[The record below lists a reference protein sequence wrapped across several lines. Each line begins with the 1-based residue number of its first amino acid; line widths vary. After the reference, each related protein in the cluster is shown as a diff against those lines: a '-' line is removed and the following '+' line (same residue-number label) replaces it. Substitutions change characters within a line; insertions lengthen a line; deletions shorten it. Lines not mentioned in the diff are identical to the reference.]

1 MPAAAASEDED
12 VQMLTAAG
20 VGSGLDIESIITQL
34 MALERRPLER
44 LQQNKSDVQ
53 LHISANGQ
61 LKSAIARFQAAAKAL
76 GERDTLGGVKASS
89 SDDDVLSLSATA
101 DATLQDHTVQVLE
114 LAAHHRLASGAY
126 ADDSAIVG
134 SGTLDI
140 AIGGNTLSLT
150 LDDSNH
156 TLAQLRDAINAAPD
170 NPGVTASIINVDG
183 GSRLILTARD
193 SGTANAI
200 TVTPDA
206 GLAGFA
212 VAEVDAARDAR
223 LTVDGFEVTRGSN
236 TVSDV
241 IAGVTMTLRA
251 TGSAT
256 LQFSADSELLNEA
269 VTEFVAS
276 YNGLRGNIKALGKNA
291 LKGDSMLLG
300 LERSI
305 NQRLST
311 AVTLDDAG
319 TGYLYETGVSFND
332 QGDLQLDAARLAS
345 TVAADPTRVSDL
357 FGSAGGF
364 AVQLDGFL
372 QGYLAADG
380 ILDVRND
387 TLASRDRNLDR
398 QVANVQFRLDK
409 TEQRLRAQFTTL
421 DTLLA
426 RLTVTSDYLAQQLL
440 SLSGNANN

>member
-1 MPAAAASEDED
+1 
-12 VQMLTAAG
+12 MLTAAG
-20 VGSGLDIESIITQL
+20 VGSGLDIESMITQL

-44 LQQNKSDVQ
+44 LQRQKSDVQ

-61 LKSAIARFQAAAKAL
+61 LKSAIARFQGAAQAL

-101 DATLQDHTVQVLE
+101 DAALQTHTVQVLE
-114 LAAHHRLASGAY
+114 LAAQHRLASGAY
-126 ADDSAIVG
+126 ADDSASVG
-134 SGTLDI
+134 SGALDI
-140 AIGGNTLSLT
+140 AIGGDTLSLT
-150 LDDSNH
+150 LDDSNN

-212 VAEVDAARDAR
+212 VAEVDAACDAR

-236 TVSDV
+236 SVSDV

-251 TGSAT
+251 AGSAT
-256 LQFSADSELLNEA
+256 LQFSADAELLNEA

-276 YNGLRGNIKALGKNA
+276 YNGLRGNIKALGQNA

-311 AVTLDDAG
+311 PVTLDDAG
-319 TGYLYETGVSFND
+319 TAHLYEAGVSFND
-332 QGDLQLDAARLAS
+332 QGDLQVDADRLAS
-345 TVAADPTRVSDL
+345 TVAADPTRVPQL

-387 TLASRDRNLDR
+387 TLASRDRSLDR
-398 QVANVQFRLDK
+398 QVSNVQFRLDK
-409 TEQRLRAQFTTL
+409 TEQRLREQFTAL

-440 SLSGNANN
+440 TLSGNSNN

>member
-1 MPAAAASEDED
+1 
-12 VQMLTAAG
+12 MLTAAG
-20 VGSGLDIESIITQL
+20 VGSGLDIESMITQL
-34 MALERRPLER
+34 MALERRPLQR

-53 LHISANGQ
+53 LHISANAQ
-61 LKSAIARFQAAAKAL
+61 LKSAIARFQAAAQAL

-256 LQFSADSELLNEA
+256 LQFNADSELLNEA

-276 YNGLRGNIKALGKNA
+276 YNGLRGNIKALGQNA

-311 AVTLDDAG
+311 PVTLDDAG

-387 TLASRDRNLDR
+387 TLASRDRSLDR
-398 QVANVQFRLDK
+398 QVSNVQFRLDK

>member
-1 MPAAAASEDED
+1 
-12 VQMLTAAG
+12 MLTAAG
-20 VGSGLDIESIITQL
+20 VGSGLDIESMITQL

-53 LHISANGQ
+53 LHISANSQ
-61 LKSAIARFQAAAKAL
+61 LKSAIARFQAAAQAL

-89 SDDDVLSLSATA
+89 SDDDVLALSATA
-101 DATLQDHTVQVLE
+101 DAALQDHTVQVLE

-183 GSRLILTARD
+183 GSRLILSARD

-223 LTVDGFEVTRGSN
+223 LTVDGFEVTRGAN

-256 LQFSADSELLNEA
+256 LQFNADSELLNEA

-276 YNGLRGNIKALGKNA
+276 YNGLRGNIKALGQNA

-311 AVTLDDAG
+311 PVTLDDAG

-387 TLASRDRNLDR
+387 TLASRDRSLDR
-398 QVANVQFRLDK
+398 QVSNVQFRLDK
-409 TEQRLRAQFTTL
+409 TEQRLREQFTTL

-440 SLSGNANN
+440 SLSGNANK

>member
-1 MPAAAASEDED
+1 
-12 VQMLTAAG
+12 
-20 VGSGLDIESIITQL
+20 
-34 MALERRPLER
+34 
-44 LQQNKSDVQ
+44 
-53 LHISANGQ
+53 
-61 LKSAIARFQAAAKAL
+61 
-76 GERDTLGGVKASS
+76 
-89 SDDDVLSLSATA
+89 
-101 DATLQDHTVQVLE
+101 
-114 LAAHHRLASGAY
+114 
-126 ADDSAIVG
+126 
-134 SGTLDI
+134 
-140 AIGGNTLSLT
+140 
-150 LDDSNH
+150 
-156 TLAQLRDAINAAPD
+156 
-170 NPGVTASIINVDG
+170 
-183 GSRLILTARD
+183 
-193 SGTANAI
+193 
-200 TVTPDA
+200 
-206 GLAGFA
+206 
-212 VAEVDAARDAR
+212 
-223 LTVDGFEVTRGSN
+223 
-236 TVSDV
+236 
-241 IAGVTMTLRA
+241 
-251 TGSAT
+251 
-256 LQFSADSELLNEA
+256 

-276 YNGLRGNIKALGKNA
+276 YNGLRGNIKALGQNA